1 MRLKIS
7 RGSIGAGRW
16 DCDLSLLKSTIL
28 VYLTVAVELE
38 LELELELPMFV
49 RLDIIIND

>member
-38 LELELELPMFV
+38 LPMFV